1 MRQYFLSSVLRCT
14 ELDCGTIDLR
24 ALLVRKITG
33 MMIIITGFMG
43 SGKSTV
49 ASALARRL
57 QCEMID
63 LDEVI
68 TIEAGRSPKQIIEED
83 EEQAFREIETRTL
96 EKSLANDR
104 TVVIALGGGTWT
116 IKRNRDLIGE
126 RSGICVWLDAPFE
139 LCWQRIRQANG
150 IRPLAP
156 NRKAAL
162 ALFTERQPAYDLA
175 TLRLE
180 VSEDKNAESIAAEI
194 ASLVKA
200 IE

>member
-1 MRQYFLSSVLRCT
+1 MRAF
-14 ELDCGTIDLR
+14 
-24 ALLVRKITG
+24 LVRKIAG

-116 IKRNRDLIGE
+116 IKRNRDLISE

-162 ALFTERQPAYDLA
+162 ALFAQRQPVYDLA

-180 VSEDKNAESIAAEI
+180 VSEDKDAESIAAEI
-194 ASLVKA
+194 ASLVKE